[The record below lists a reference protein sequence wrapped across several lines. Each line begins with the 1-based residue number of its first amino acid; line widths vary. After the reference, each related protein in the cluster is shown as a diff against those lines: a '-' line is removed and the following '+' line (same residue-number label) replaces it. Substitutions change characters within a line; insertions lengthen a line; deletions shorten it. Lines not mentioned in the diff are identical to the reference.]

1 MMKEFESQFMKIY
14 FETKK
19 KIPGLNHLDF
29 AVTTYDHGKTE
40 LFGFIHIDND
50 CNAFDSIIELETI
63 ISRYEIL
70 FRRFS

>member
-1 MMKEFESQFMKIY
+1 MKEFESQFMKIY

-19 KIPGLNHLDF
+19 KIPGLHHLDF
-29 AVTTYDHGKTE
+29 YVTTYDHSGKTE
-40 LFGFIHIDND
+40 LSGFILIHND

-63 ISRYEIL
+63 ISKYEIL